1 MNATATQMREGPPEK
16 LDVAARYLDQNA
28 RVAIQ
33 DVYDAL
39 IELITNSDDRYE
51 FLGRDG
57 EIHIDVERRRK
68 GEASIICVRDFA
80 DGMTLET
87 MRDKIRSLGNRVSG
101 MEQGYSVRGTNSRGA
116 KDVAV
121 LGGVVFESIAADGK
135 YHKCRISSLLE
146 FTPFTPSIEVTPEI
160 RKSLKI
166 PQRTGT
172 LVTLTIDAS
181 HRVPHHDQ
189 LTRHLPNLI
198 ALRDI
203 LGSRSRRVIL
213 RDLNQGREELLKP
226 FTAEGTERLSIR
238 FPIPNYPN
246 AEAKLIV
253 KRAKKR
259 FEIES
264 PKFRRGGILIK
275 ARHAL
280 HEATYFAPELEHDP
294 CALWFFGKLTCEYI
308 DNVWNEYDDRRERGL
323 SASPENPYPIFDPL
337 RKAGMRRDHPF
348 TKALFSEA
356 LKRFRPLVEE
366 ERKLEENER
375 VRVENDQTRRRPD
388 ALEIAAVKFMER
400 HVSEDDVTR
409 DPNDRVRD
417 SKMLQKGFTLNPPF
431 AQIVQGHSV
440 RFWLNVKREAF
451 PELSTEDSVEISCMT
466 DEISTS
472 KHYAQLEPHP
482 TQEEVLRAIWT
493 IKGEHPTKATG
504 VKIRVGP
511 IVAESHIEILFSEK
525 DKYDHVKELCFHRKH
540 YTGIVGKAKTVEILA
555 PYPSLIGRSTPIAVS
570 CNSKSFRITGEH
582 RLVPRPELGVAICKL
597 RIYANE
603 PDCCG
608 TLIAQVDTSK
618 AVAEISSVLPYG
630 TPIKIKLEDKDFEN
644 QRSKWHGYTLQ
655 IAARH
660 PSLRRYLGPP
670 KEFPGQEAKHFRVLL
685 AEIVAE
691 AVCQRLLAKNT
702 RDHPEE
708 FQDAD
713 WDLYYAE
720 YTKLMTEFLPI
731 AHETQVKDP

>member
-1 MNATATQMREGPPEK
+1 MNATTIQMREGPPEK
-16 LDVAARYLDQNA
+16 LDASARYLDQNA
-28 RVAIQ
+28 RLAIQ

-39 IELITNSDDRYE
+39 VELITNADDRYE
-51 FLGRDG
+51 RLGIDG
-57 EIHIDVERRRK
+57 EIHIEVERRRK
-68 GEASIICVRDFA
+68 GEVSIIRVRDFA
-80 DGMTLET
+80 DGMTIET
-87 MRDKIRSLGNRVSG
+87 MREKIRKLGNRVSG

-121 LGGVVFESIAADGK
+121 LGGVVFESIAKDGK
-135 YHKCRISSLLE
+135 YHKCRISSLLD
-146 FTPFTPSIEVTPEI
+146 FFPFTPSVDVTPEI
-160 RKSLKI
+160 RRALMI
-166 PQRTGT
+166 LQGTGT
-172 LVTLTIDAS
+172 LVTLTVDAS
-181 HRVPHHDQ
+181 YRVPRHDQ
-189 LTRHLPNLI
+189 LRQYLPDLV

-203 LGSRSRRVIL
+203 LGSRRRRVIL
-213 RDLNQGREELLKP
+213 RDLNQDREDQIKP
-226 FTAEGTERLSIR
+226 FMVEGHERLKER
-238 FPIPNYPN
+238 FPIPNYPD
-246 AEAKLIV
+246 AEAKLV
-253 KRAKKR
+253 VMRAKKR
-259 FEIES
+259 FDS
-264 PKFRRGGILIK
+264 QPQKFRRGGILIK
-275 ARHAL
+275 ARHAI
-280 HEATYFAPELEHDP
+280 HEATYFASELEHDP
-294 CALWFFGKLTCEYI
+294 YASWFFGTLTCDYI
-308 DNVWNEYDDRRERGL
+308 DKVWNEFDERRERRL
-323 SASPENPYPIFDPL
+323 NASSDNPCPIFDPL

-356 LKRFRPLVEE
+356 LRRFRPLVEE
-366 ERKLEENER
+366 ERKREEKER
-375 VRVENDQTRRRPD
+375 VRVENDQTRKRLN

-400 HVSEDDVTR
+400 HVSEEDVTR
-409 DPNDRVRD
+409 DPNDRVPD

-431 AQIVQGHSV
+431 SQVVQGHSV

-451 PELSTEDSVEISCMT
+451 PELSTEDSVEISCLT
-466 DEISTS
+466 DEVSTS

-493 IKGEHPTKATG
+493 IKGERPTKATG

-511 IVAESHIEILFSEK
+511 IVAESHIEVLSSEK
-525 DKYDHVKELCFHRKH
+525 DKYDHVKELCFHRKR
-540 YTGIVGKAKTVEILA
+540 YTGIVGKAKTVEIFA
-555 PYPSLIGRSTPIAVS
+555 PYPSLIERPTPIAVS
-570 CNSKSFRITGEH
+570 CNSKCFRITGEQ
-582 RLVPRPELGVAICKL
+582 LLSPRPELGVAICKL

-608 TLIAQVDTSK
+608 TLIAQVDASK

-630 TPIKIKLEDKDFEN
+630 TPIKIELKDDRFEN

-655 IAARH
+655 IATRH
-660 PSLRRYLGPP
+660 PSLHRYLGPP

-691 AVCQRLLAKNT
+691 AVCQRVLGKRAGEN
-702 RDHPEE
+702 PEE